1 MNFSQLESFIT
12 VVRLRSF
19 SSAAKKLHFSQSTIT
34 SHINELEKE
43 LEQQLLFRN
52 TRGLHL
58 TEMGLHFYRFAV
70 ATVARRDALLAESRK
85 GKGQRKVL
93 RIVTS
98 SIPGRFFLPVKLA
111 EYQQIH
117 PDVFFKIIPSDSRS
131 ITDNMTEHQ
140 AHIGFCGAERQDK
153 NFIYRPVCTDR
164 LVVLTPNT
172 SFYQQLDRSLSFPQH
187 LLLSLPMIARA
198 PTSGTRIAFEQYLSR
213 QGIRQPPNIISE
225 MADASAILNAVCAGM
240 GIAVLSAYEV
250 RWAEALGEILCFPL
264 EGQIMRNL
272 YIVKGKE
279 DILLRFEADF
289 YQFITAQARGIS
301 EPH

>member
-70 ATVARRDALLAESRK
+70 ASVARRDALLAESRK
-85 GKGQRKVL
+85 RNEQRKVL

-98 SIPGRFFLPVKLA
+98 SIPGRFYLPSKLA
-111 EYQQIH
+111 DYHQTH

-131 ITDNMTEHQ
+131 ITDNMQEHQ

-153 NFIYRPVCTDR
+153 NFLYLPICTDR
-164 LVVLTPNT
+164 LVALTPNT
-172 SFYQQLDRSLSFPQH
+172 AFYQQLSRESSFPQH

-198 PTSGTRIAFEQYLSR
+198 PTSGTRVAFEQYLLHR
-213 QGIRQPPNIISE
+213 GMHQRPNIVSE
-225 MADASAILNAVCAGM
+225 MADASAIVNAVCAGM

-250 RWAEALGEILCFPL
+250 RRAEALGEILCFPL
-264 EGQIMRNL
+264 EGQVLRNL

-279 DILLRFEADF
+279 DMLLRFESEF
-289 YQFITAQARGIS
+289 YQFITAQVHEIS
-301 EPH
+301 RPH